1 MNVIGRLIFLMDKE
15 KLTGY
20 ELAKK
25 CGISPSTISSMFRK
39 NRLPS
44 IPTLQTICKGLNIS
58 MAEFFYEEKN
68 NHSIEEKFN
77 SLSNN
82 SKEIILYLLEKLD

>member
-1 MNVIGRLIFLMDKE
+1 MDVMQRLIQIME
-15 KLTGY
+15 RENLTAY

-25 CGISPSTISSMFRK
+25 CDISPSTITTMFRRDK
-39 NRLPS
+39 LPS
-44 IPTLQTICKGLNIS
+44 IPTLQKICKGLDIS